1 MSRGF
6 LANPLGQRTGVVP
19 SLDTFMKKQFKSFR
33 LRTVSAVMAMAFAAN
48 TAWAVDPFAVRDIRV
63 EGLQRVEAG
72 TIFASLPFRIG
83 DTYNDEKGTAAIR
96 ALFAL
101 GLFKDVRL
109 EVSGDVLIVIV
120 EERPTIANV
129 DFVGTKEFDKEAL
142 QKMLKEVGLA
152 EGRPFDKALA
162 DRAEQELK
170 RQYINK
176 SLYGAE
182 VVTTVTPIERNR
194 VNLTFAVTEGDTAKI
209 KELNIVGNKV
219 FSESTLLGTFSQDTG
234 GWLSW
239 YTKSDNYS
247 RAKLNADLENLRS
260 YYLSRGYLEFRI
272 DSTQVAILP
281 NKQDI
286 SITINVTEGER
297 FVVSA
302 VKLEGNFL
310 GKEDEF
316 KSLVTIKPGEPFN
329 ADDVAETTR
338 RFTENFGNY
347 GFAFARVE
355 ARPEID
361 RVNNRVTLV
370 LQAEPSR
377 RVYIRRINISGNDRT
392 RDEVI
397 RREFRQLESSWYDGT
412 KIRLSRDRVDR
423 LGFFTGVAID
433 TTEVPGT
440 GDQVDLNVV
449 VTEKPTG
456 SISLGA
462 GFSTADR
469 IALSVTVKQ
478 ENAFGSGNYLG
489 IQLNT
494 SKYNTVLV
502 LNTTDPYFTK
512 DGISR
517 TYDAYYRSTKPYA
530 NQGGSYQLV
539 TAGAGVRFGVP
550 FTERDT
556 VFFGAALERMDI
568 RNGTNIPAAYL
579 YYAEKVGNPSNTLPL
594 TIGWSRDDR
603 DSGLLPTKGTNQRF
617 ASEWGAAGDA
627 QFVKLYYQYQLYL
640 PVTRQTNLAFN
651 SEFGW
656 GEGLNGKPFPVFKN
670 FYAGGQG
677 SVRGF
682 DQNTLG
688 PRDVTGSFIGGAKKF
703 VLNGEFYAPVPGTGT
718 DKALRMYAFTD
729 TGYVWSQNQTP
740 SAEQLRA
747 SAGVGISWISP
758 LGPLR
763 IAYAYPFRT
772 QPGDRIQNFQFQI
785 GSSF

>member
-1 MSRGF
+1 
-6 LANPLGQRTGVVP
+6 
-19 SLDTFMKKQFKSFR
+19 
-33 LRTVSAVMAMAFAAN
+33 MALVALAFAAN
-48 TAWAVDPFAVRDIRV
+48 AWAVNPFPVSDIRV

-72 TIFASLPFRIG
+72 TVFASLPFRVG
-83 DTYNDEKGTAAIR
+83 DTYNDEKGSAAIR

-109 EVSGDVLIVIV
+109 EVNGNVVVVIV

-129 DFVGTKEFDKEAL
+129 EFVGTKEFDKEAL
-142 QKMLKEVGLA
+142 QKMLREVGLA
-152 EGRPFDKALA
+152 EGRPYDKALA

-170 RQYINK
+170 RQYINR

-194 VNLTFAVTEGDTAKI
+194 VNLTFTVTEGDTAKI
-209 KELNIVGNKV
+209 KELSIVGNKA
-219 FSESTLLGTFSQDTG
+219 FSESTLLGLFSQDTG
-234 GWLSW
+234 GVLSW
-239 YTKSDNYS
+239 YTKSNNYS
-247 RAKLNADLENLRS
+247 RAKLNADLEAMRS
-260 YYLSRGYLEFRI
+260 YYLARGYLEFRI
-272 DSTQVAILP
+272 DSTQVAISP

-286 SITINVTEGER
+286 SITVNITEGER
-297 FVVSA
+297 FVVSSVA
-302 VKLEGNFL
+302 LEGNYL
-310 GKEDEF
+310 GKDDEF
-316 KSLVTIKPGEPFN
+316 KSLVTIKPAKPFN

-338 RFTENFGNY
+338 AFTENFGNY

-355 ARPEID
+355 ARPEVD
-361 RVNNRVTLV
+361 RVNNRVGLV
-370 LQAEPSR
+370 LQADPSR
-377 RVYIRRINISGNDRT
+377 RAYIRRINISGNDRT

-397 RREFRQLESSWYDGT
+397 RREFRQFEASWYDGT

-423 LGFFTGVAID
+423 LGYFTGVNID
-433 TTEVPGT
+433 TAEIPGVN
-440 GDQVDLNVV
+440 DQVDLNVSV
-449 VTEKPTG
+449 VEKPTG
-456 SISLGA
+456 SISLGL

-469 IALSVTVKQ
+469 VALTIGMKQ

-489 IQLNT
+489 VELNT

-502 LNTTDPYFTK
+502 LNTTDPYYTK

-517 TYDAYYRSTKPYA
+517 TLDAYYRSSQPYA
-530 NQGGSYQLV
+530 NQGGAYQLV
-539 TAGAGVRFGVP
+539 TAGMGIRFGVP
-550 FTERDT
+550 FSEKDT

-568 RNGTNIPAAYL
+568 KNGTNIPAYYL
-579 YYAEKVGNPSNTLPL
+579 QYAEEVGNPSNTLPL
-594 TIGWSRDDR
+594 TIGWSSDTK
-603 DSGLLPTKGTNQRF
+603 DSALIPTRGTFQRF
-617 ASEWGAAGDA
+617 NTEWGVAGDA
-627 QFVKLYYQYQLYL
+627 RYLKAYYQFQYYL
-640 PVTRQTNLAFN
+640 PITRDFTAAFN

-656 GEGLNGKPFPVFKN
+656 GTGLSGKPFPVFKN

-688 PRDVTGSFIGGAKKF
+688 PRDVTGSFVGGAKKL
-703 VLNGEFYAPVPGTGT
+703 VLNAEAYLPVPGSGNDRT
-718 DKALRMYAFTD
+718 LRMYAFTD
-729 TGYVWSQNQTP
+729 VGNVWGAT
-740 SAEQLRA
+740 EQPTTDSLRA
-747 SAGVGISWISP
+747 SAGIGLSWISP

>member
-1 MSRGF
+1 
-6 LANPLGQRTGVVP
+6 
-19 SLDTFMKKQFKSFR
+19 MKKQFNRFR
-33 LRTVSAVMAMAFAAN
+33 LRGSVALVALAFAAN
-48 TAWAVDPFAVRDIRV
+48 AWAVNPFPVSDIRV

-72 TIFASLPFRIG
+72 TVFASLPFRVG
-83 DTYNDEKGTAAIR
+83 DTYNDEKGSAAIR

-109 EVSGDVLIVIV
+109 EVNGNVVVVIV

-129 DFVGTKEFDKEAL
+129 EFVGTKEFDKEAL
-142 QKMLKEVGLA
+142 QKMLREVGLA
-152 EGRPFDKALA
+152 EGRPYDKALA

-170 RQYINK
+170 RQYINR

-194 VNLTFAVTEGDTAKI
+194 VNLTFTVTEGDTAKI
-209 KELNIVGNKV
+209 KELSIVGNKA
-219 FSESTLLGTFSQDTG
+219 FSESTLLGLFSQDTG

-239 YTKSDNYS
+239 YTKSNNYS
-247 RAKLNADLENLRS
+247 RAKLNADLEAMRS
-260 YYLSRGYLEFRI
+260 YYLARGYLEFRI
-272 DSTQVAILP
+272 DSTQVAISP

-286 SITINVTEGER
+286 SITVNVTEGER
-297 FVVSA
+297 FVVSSVA
-302 VKLEGNFL
+302 LEGNYL
-310 GKEDEF
+310 GKDDEF
-316 KSLVTIKPGEPFN
+316 KSLVTIKPGKPFN

-338 RFTENFGNY
+338 VFTENFGNY

-355 ARPEID
+355 ARPEVD
-361 RVNNRVTLV
+361 RVNNRVGLV
-370 LQAEPSR
+370 LQADPSR
-377 RVYIRRINISGNDRT
+377 RAYIRRINISGNDRT

-397 RREFRQLESSWYDGT
+397 RREFRQFEASWYDGT

-423 LGFFTGVAID
+423 LGYFTGVNID
-433 TTEVPGT
+433 TAEIPGVN
-440 GDQVDLNVV
+440 DQVDLNVSV
-449 VTEKPTG
+449 VEKPTG
-456 SISLGA
+456 SISLGL

-469 IALSVTVKQ
+469 VALTIGMKQ

-489 IQLNT
+489 VELNT

-502 LNTTDPYFTK
+502 LNTTDPYYTK

-517 TYDAYYRSTKPYA
+517 TLDAYYRSSQPYA
-530 NQGGSYQLV
+530 NQGGAYQLV
-539 TAGAGVRFGVP
+539 TAGMGIRFGVP
-550 FTERDT
+550 FSEKDT

-568 RNGTNIPAAYL
+568 KNGTNIPAYYL
-579 YYAEKVGNPSNTLPL
+579 QYAEEVGNPSNTLPL
-594 TIGWSRDDR
+594 TIGWSSDTK
-603 DSGLLPTKGTNQRF
+603 DSALIPTRGTFQRF
-617 ASEWGAAGDA
+617 NTEWGVAGDA
-627 QFVKLYYQYQLYL
+627 RYLKAYYQFQYYL
-640 PVTRQTNLAFN
+640 PITRDFTAAFN

-656 GEGLNGKPFPVFKN
+656 GTGLSGKPFPVFKN

-688 PRDVTGSFIGGAKKF
+688 PRDVTGSFVGGAKKL
-703 VLNGEFYAPVPGTGT
+703 VLNAEAYLPVPGSGNDRT
-718 DKALRMYAFTD
+718 LRMYAFTD
-729 TGYVWSQNQTP
+729 VGNVWGAT
-740 SAEQLRA
+740 EQPTTDSLRA
-747 SAGVGISWISP
+747 SAGIGLSWISP

>member
-1 MSRGF
+1 
-6 LANPLGQRTGVVP
+6 
-19 SLDTFMKKQFKSFR
+19 
-33 LRTVSAVMAMAFAAN
+33 
-48 TAWAVDPFAVRDIRV
+48 
-63 EGLQRVEAG
+63 
-72 TIFASLPFRIG
+72 
-83 DTYNDEKGTAAIR
+83 
-96 ALFAL
+96 
-101 GLFKDVRL
+101 
-109 EVSGDVLIVIV
+109 
-120 EERPTIANV
+120 
-129 DFVGTKEFDKEAL
+129 
-142 QKMLKEVGLA
+142 
-152 EGRPFDKALA
+152 
-162 DRAEQELK
+162 
-170 RQYINK
+170 
-176 SLYGAE
+176 

-194 VNLTFAVTEGDTAKI
+194 VNLTFTVTEGDTAKI

-219 FSESTLLGTFSQDTG
+219 FTESTLLGLFSQDTG

-260 YYLSRGYLEFRI
+260 YYLSRGYLEFKI

-297 FVVSA
+297 FVVSG

-310 GKEDEF
+310 GKDDEF

-338 RFTENFGNY
+338 VFTENFGNY

-361 RVNNRVTLV
+361 RVNNRVSLV
-370 LQAEPSR
+370 LQADPSR
-377 RVYIRRINISGNDRT
+377 RAYIRRINISGNDRT

-397 RREFRQLESSWYDGT
+397 RREFRQFESSWYDGT

-423 LGFFTGVAID
+423 LGYFTSVNID
-433 TTEVPGT
+433 TTEVPGSA
-440 GDQVDLNVV
+440 DQVDLNIVV
-449 VTEKPTG
+449 AEKPTG

-462 GFSTADR
+462 GFSTADK
-469 IALSVTVKQ
+469 IALSVNVKQ

-489 IQLNT
+489 IELNT

-517 TYDAYYRSTKPYA
+517 TLDAYYRSTKPYA

-539 TAGAGVRFGVP
+539 TAGTGVRFGVP
-550 FTERDT
+550 FSEKDT

-568 RNGTNIPAAYL
+568 KNGTNIPAYYL
-579 YYAEKVGNPSNTLPL
+579 QYAEEVGNPSNTLPL
-594 TIGWSRDDR
+594 TIGWASDTK
-603 DSGLLPTKGTNQRF
+603 DSGLLPTKGTLQRF
-617 ASEWGAAGDA
+617 NSEWGVAGDA
-627 QFVKLYYQYQLYL
+627 RYIKAFYQFQHYI
-640 PVTRQTNLAFN
+640 PVTRQFTMAFN

-656 GEGLNGKPFPVFKN
+656 GTGLSGRPYPVFKN

-682 DQNTLG
+682 DQSTLG
-688 PRDVTGSFIGGAKKF
+688 PRDVTGSFVGGAKKL
-703 VLNGEFYAPVPGTGT
+703 VLNGEVYAPVPGTGT
-718 DKALRMYAFTD
+718 DKSLRMFAFTD
-729 TGYVWSQNQTP
+729 VGNVYGANEKF
-740 SAEQLRA
+740 SADQLRA
-747 SAGVGISWISP
+747 SVGVGINWISP
-758 LGPLR
+758 MGPLR
-763 IAYAYPFRT
+763 IAYAYPVRT
-772 QPGDRIQNFQFQI
+772 FPGDRIQNFQFQI

>member
-1 MSRGF
+1 
-6 LANPLGQRTGVVP
+6 
-19 SLDTFMKKQFKSFR
+19 MKKQVNSFR
-33 LRTVSAVMAMAFAAN
+33 LRTVSAVLAMVFAAN
-48 TAWAVDPFAVRDIRV
+48 AAWAVDPFPVRDIRV

-72 TIFASLPFRIG
+72 TIFASLPFRVG
-83 DTYNDEKGTAAIR
+83 DTYNDEKGSAAIR

-109 EVSGDVLIVIV
+109 EVSGDVLVVIV
-120 EERPTIANV
+120 EERPTVANV
-129 DFVGTKEFDKEAL
+129 EFAGTKEFDKDAL
-142 QKMLKEVGLA
+142 QKMLKDVGLA
-152 EGRPFDKALA
+152 EGRPYDKALA

-194 VNLTFAVTEGDTAKI
+194 VNLTFTVTEGDTAKI

-219 FSESTLLGTFSQDTG
+219 FTESTLLGLFSQDTG

-260 YYLSRGYLEFRI
+260 YYLSRGYLEFKI

-297 FVVSA
+297 FVVSG

-310 GKEDEF
+310 GKDDEF

-338 RFTENFGNY
+338 VFTENFGNY

-361 RVNNRVTLV
+361 RVNNRVSLV
-370 LQAEPSR
+370 LQADPSR
-377 RVYIRRINISGNDRT
+377 RAYIRRINISGNDRT

-397 RREFRQLESSWYDGT
+397 RREFRQFESSWYDGT

-423 LGFFTGVAID
+423 LGYFTSVNID
-433 TTEVPGT
+433 TTEVPGSA
-440 GDQVDLNVV
+440 DQVDLNIVV
-449 VTEKPTG
+449 AEKPTG

-462 GFSTADR
+462 GFSTADK
-469 IALSVTVKQ
+469 IALSVNVKQ

-489 IQLNT
+489 IELNT

-517 TYDAYYRSTKPYA
+517 TLDAYYRSTKPYA

-539 TAGAGVRFGVP
+539 TAGTGVRFGVP
-550 FTERDT
+550 FSEKDT

-568 RNGTNIPAAYL
+568 KNGTNIPAYYL
-579 YYAEKVGNPSNTLPL
+579 QYAEEVGNPSNTLPL
-594 TIGWSRDDR
+594 TIGWASDTK
-603 DSGLLPTKGTNQRF
+603 DSGLLPTKGTLQRF
-617 ASEWGAAGDA
+617 NSEWGVAGDA
-627 QFVKLYYQYQLYL
+627 RYIKAFYQFQHYI
-640 PVTRQTNLAFN
+640 PVTRQFTMAFN

-656 GEGLNGKPFPVFKN
+656 GTGLSGRPYPVFKN

-682 DQNTLG
+682 DQSTLG
-688 PRDVTGSFIGGAKKF
+688 PRDVTGSFVGGAKKL
-703 VLNGEFYAPVPGTGT
+703 VLNGEVYAPVPGTGT
-718 DKALRMYAFTD
+718 DKSLRMFAFTD
-729 TGYVWSQNQTP
+729 VGNVYGANEKF
-740 SAEQLRA
+740 SADQLRA
-747 SAGVGISWISP
+747 SVGVGINWISP
-758 LGPLR
+758 MGPLR
-763 IAYAYPFRT
+763 IAYAYPVRT
-772 QPGDRIQNFQFQI
+772 FPGDRIQNFQFQI